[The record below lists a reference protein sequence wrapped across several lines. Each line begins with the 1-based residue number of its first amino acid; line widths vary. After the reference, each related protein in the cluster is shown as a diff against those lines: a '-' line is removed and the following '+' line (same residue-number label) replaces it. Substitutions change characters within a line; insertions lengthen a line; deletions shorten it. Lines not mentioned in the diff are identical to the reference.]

1 MKKFFNDFK
10 DFAFKGNAFD
20 MAIGVIIGG
29 VFGTIVSSLVN
40 DIIMPFISV
49 ITGKINLSTLFFA
62 LNGRTYTTV
71 QEARDAGA
79 IVFHYGSFLQ
89 NIINFFVTA
98 IAIFLV
104 VRLITKLK
112 KPAPAAPVTTRECP
126 FCLTNVNIKATRC
139 PCCTSEL
146 PEADLAQE
154 AQTEGHA

>member
-71 QEARDAGA
+71 QEARDAGT